1 MPLEVAE
8 RAGRED
14 LAVAAFTAW
23 TEPTPWLTRSHQG
36 VDLHVVDTLDRLI
49 VRPGLAP
56 ADLARLLQARVDE
69 LPEDADGRARV
80 AAEQQ
85 LGLARSAGHPNL
97 LAAALTTMTKL
108 LPHETQAARCIPVV
122 AELRALTKRHDLPA
136 YRWVCEQVDAMI
148 SAIGN
153 DSEAVERH
161 ARLGLAVARRYRRT
175 DDGAPVQV
183 WSCHGAA
190 NQQWVWNLKL

>member
-1 MPLEVAE
+1 
-8 RAGRED
+8 
-14 LAVAAFTAW
+14 
-23 TEPTPWLTRSHQG
+23 
-36 VDLHVVDTLDRLI
+36 
-49 VRPGLAP
+49 
-56 ADLARLLQARVDE
+56 
-69 LPEDADGRARV
+69 
-80 AAEQQ
+80 
-85 LGLARSAGHPNL
+85 
-97 LAAALTTMTKL
+97 MTK
-108 LPHETQAARCIPVV
+108 R
-122 AELRALTKRHDLPA
+122 RDLPA

-153 DSEAVERH
+153 DAEAVERH